1 MFFFFF
7 CFSIKVK
14 VEEKN
19 AARVEVFQ
27 KGMQKWAMD
36 ILKNFEKFKF
46 YTGEQM
52 DSEGMVIAMG
62 YRSDEITPYFVFI
75 KDGIREEKY

>member
-1 MFFFFF
+1 M
-7 CFSIKVK
+7 
-14 VEEKN
+14 EEKN
-19 AARVEVFQ
+19 AARVDVFQ
-27 KGMQKWAMD
+27 KGMQKWAVD
-36 ILKNFEKFKF
+36 ILKNFEKYSF

-62 YRSDEITPYFVFI
+62 YRADEITPYFIFI